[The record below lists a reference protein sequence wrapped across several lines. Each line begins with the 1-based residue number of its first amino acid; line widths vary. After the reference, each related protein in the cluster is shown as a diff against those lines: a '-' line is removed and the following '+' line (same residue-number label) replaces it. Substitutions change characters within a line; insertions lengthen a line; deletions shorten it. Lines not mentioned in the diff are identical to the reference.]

1 MFKFKIGD
9 IVLYNTQHC
18 KIMNRLYK
26 ECLLIKGGSK
36 VDIHYDLSTMDVE
49 IFESYVTESE
59 LKLRPKYT
67 ITVEDNSGN
76 KNIYHVKDIVN
87 VGNSSISFTPD
98 KTIINDIEVDKVL
111 GIKFMGGL
119 HE

>member
-9 IVLYNTQHC
+9 IVLYNNQHY
-18 KIMNRLYK
+18 KIINRLCK
-26 ECLLIKGGSK
+26 ECLLIKGGTK
-36 VDIHYDLSTMDVE
+36 ADIHYDLSTMDGV
-49 IFESYVTESE
+49 IFKSYVTESE
-59 LKLRPKYT
+59 LRLCPKYT

-76 KNIYHVKDIVN
+76 KSIYHVKDIVS
-87 VGNSSISFTPD
+87 VDNSSISFTPD